1 MNSNILQD
9 TAIWWIRRDLRL
21 SDNPAL
27 LAAAQHQRLIAL
39 YIHEPMENLGDELGS
54 ASAWWLHHSL
64 LALDQDLRQLGSSLT
79 LRSGHAHEV
88 LDSLIAAA
96 DVGAVYWN
104 RQYAP
109 AQLARDTKIKLS
121 LRERGLHVES
131 FNAHLLLEPWQNT
144 RGGQAYKVFT
154 PFWKACL
161 NQGIDH
167 APSPAPTQLPPT
179 PPLVSAPIEAQR
191 LLPNIPWDTGFRS
204 TWNVG
209 ERAAWQQLHVFLE
222 QHLNN
227 YPEGRNIPAQPGSS
241 HLSPHL
247 AFGEISPRQIIQAV
261 RNHQHTHP
269 ATSDEAVRI
278 FISELGWREFGYHL
292 LFHFPKTQHEPL
304 NPRWS
309 VLQWPEVDPAYWQAW
324 TRGQTGIPLVDAG
337 MRELWRTGWMHNRVR
352 MNAASL
358 LVKNMLI
365 PWQHGERW
373 FADTLVDFDLASNVQ
388 GWQWTAGCGADA
400 APYFRVFNPALQGEK
415 FDPNGDYIRRWIP
428 EIASLPNRWI
438 HRPWEAPALVLQGAG
453 IKLSVHYPKPIVD
466 LTGSRQRAL
475 AFFSQLKTSTLQ
487 V

>member
-39 YIHEPMENLGDELGS
+39 YIHEPMENLGDELGA

-88 LDSLIAAA
+88 LDSLIASAS
-96 DVGAVYWN
+96 VSAVYWN

-109 AQLARDTKIKLS
+109 AQLARDSKIKLS
-121 LRERGLHVES
+121 LRERGLRVES

-144 RGGQAYKVFT
+144 RSGQAYKVFT

-167 APSPAPTQLPPT
+167 TPSPAPTQLPPT
-179 PPLVSAPIEAQR
+179 PPLVSAPIETLR
-191 LLPNIPWDTGFRS
+191 LLPSIPWDTGLRS

-209 ERAAWQQLHVFLE
+209 ERAAWQQLQTFL
-222 QHLNN
+222 QKHLNN
-227 YPEGRNIPAQPGSS
+227 YPEGRNLPAQPGSS
-241 HLSPHL
+241 RLSPHL

-261 RNHQHTHP
+261 RNHQHTQP
-269 ATSDEAVRI
+269 NTSDEAVRI

-304 NPRWS
+304 NPRWD
-309 VLQWPEVDPAYWQAW
+309 VLKWPDVEPAYWQAW
-324 TRGQTGIPLVDAG
+324 IRGQTGIPLVDAG
-337 MRELWRTGWMHNRVR
+337 MRELWHTGWMHNRVR

-373 FADTLVDFDLASNVQ
+373 FSDTLVDFDLASNVQ

-400 APYFRVFNPALQGEK
+400 APYFRVFNPTLQGEK
-415 FDPNGDYIRRWIP
+415 FDPNGDYIRRWLP
-428 EIASLPNRWI
+428 EIASLPHRWI
-438 HRPWEAPALVLQGAG
+438 HRPWEAPALVLQGTG
-453 IKLSVHYPKPIVD
+453 IKLGVHYPKPIVD
-466 LTGSRQRAL
+466 LANSRQRAL
-475 AFFSQLKTSTLQ
+475 TFFSQLKASTSET
-487 V
+487 